1 MSEHKIERE
10 AVLWAWATLFPDNEP
25 TEAEIVDLVTTVL
38 SGATTRSIVKG
49 FVSSVAIAYV
59 EAAKNHIDTV
69 LELETNLAR
78 ATEELVSLRTA
89 SLCYRAADRAQRQH
103 ANTSTARAYCEA
115 AGVLDKALGAGH
127 EGT

>member
-10 AVLWAWATLFPDNEP
+10 AVLWAAAALNWKRVPDGP
-25 TEAEIVDLVTTVL
+25 LLDVLVSDVL
-38 SGATTRSIVKG
+38 AGRETGPVIRI
-49 FVSSVAIAYV
+49 AIAYV
-59 EAAKNHIDTV
+59 EGVKNHLDTV

-115 AGVLDKALGAGH
+115 AEALDKALGAGPG
-127 EGT
+127 GT